1 MATDAPETEYRE
13 LQRHLAD
20 LDEGVEVHRY
30 SPPSQAIKDEL
41 KDGGVAIVDQIICSH
56 ARCVLSKWF
65 SYLLRVEISLVT
77 QIY

>member
-1 MATDAPETEYRE
+1 MATDAPETEYNE
-13 LQRHLAD
+13 LKRHLAD

-30 SPPSQAIKDEL
+30 APPSQAIKDEL

-56 ARCVLSKWF
+56 ARSVRSNWF
-65 SYLLRVEISLVT
+65 PIYRVEISLVT

>member
-13 LQRHLAD
+13 LKRHLAD

-30 SPPSQAIKDEL
+30 APPSQAVKDEL

-56 ARCVLSKWF
+56 AR
-65 SYLLRVEISLVT
+65 
-77 QIY
+77 